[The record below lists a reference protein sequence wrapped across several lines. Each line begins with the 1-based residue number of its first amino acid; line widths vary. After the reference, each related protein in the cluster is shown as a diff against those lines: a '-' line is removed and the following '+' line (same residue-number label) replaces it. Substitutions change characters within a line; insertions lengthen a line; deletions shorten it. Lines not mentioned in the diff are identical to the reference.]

1 MKIRKT
7 GIISLDIS
15 SVSTG
20 WSFFIKDNLKEYGKI
35 IIKNNVDNGP
45 RLAIFREELSKVLKK
60 YASQNV
66 VIENG
71 FAGRNIKTL
80 KVLSNFSGVAQEC
93 VYSTLGVSAYI
104 MNNKIVKSFFCCK
117 NKKELYEAIVYL
129 LDLEDFC
136 FEDYNDITDS
146 IAQAICY
153 YYNVLKGGE
162 SG

>member
-20 WSFFIKDNLKEYGKI
+20 WSFFIKDTLKDYGRI
-35 IIKNNVDNGP
+35 IIKDGIDNGP
-45 RLAIFREELSKVLKK
+45 RLAIFRGELSKVLKK

-93 VYSTLGVSAYI
+93 VYSTLQVNPYI
-104 MNNKIVKSFFCCK
+104 MNNKTVKSFFCCK
-117 NKKELYEAIVYL
+117 NKKELYEAIIYL
-129 LDLEDFC
+129 LNLNDFN
-136 FEDYNDITDS
+136 FEEYNDITDS

-153 YYNVLKGGE
+153 YRKVIKGG
-162 SG
+162 